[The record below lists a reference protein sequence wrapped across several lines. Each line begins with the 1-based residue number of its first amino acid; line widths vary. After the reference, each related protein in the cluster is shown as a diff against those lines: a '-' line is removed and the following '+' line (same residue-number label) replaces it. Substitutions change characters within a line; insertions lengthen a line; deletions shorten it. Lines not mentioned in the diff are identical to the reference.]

1 MISEA
6 KKVKTFQSYEWLCH
20 DRISQLVLEDYKRVI
35 SVASPS
41 HNIQAATNSTYQT
54 NELGQNHVFYE
65 GKKIFLMSKQHDS
78 MPKIHIYPSFVRKE
92 KPIWRKLHSGYQDTF

>member
-1 MISEA
+1 M
-6 KKVKTFQSYEWLCH
+6 
-20 DRISQLVLEDYKRVI
+20 
-35 SVASPS
+35 ASPNR
-41 HNIQAATNSTYQT
+41 NIQAATNSTYQT